1 MPVFSLP
8 IVIDAIVKVSAIL
21 SGTALVAA
29 ALRRASASTRHLV
42 WTLGLI
48 SALAVPALAV
58 VTPRWEVP
66 LLRVSM
72 PAAAPIISGDRPAAP
87 PRHLATST
95 ANVRS
100 KSPATAAPTGPA
112 APWQLPGW
120 PAVLLIVWAAGAAM
134 ILGRLAVGL
143 AAVQWLA
150 RRTPIVTDAP
160 WLPQARTIA
169 RQF

>member
-1 MPVFSLP
+1 MPAFSLP
-8 IVIDAIVKVSAIL
+8 IAIDAIVKVSAIL

-42 WTLGLI
+42 WMLGLI

-66 LLRVSM
+66 LVRVST
-72 PAAAPIISGDRPAAP
+72 PAASPMVGGDRPAAP
-87 PRHLATST
+87 LRHLATST

-100 KSPATAAPTGPA
+100 KSPASAPPTGPA

-120 PAVLLIVWAAGAAM
+120 PALLFIIWTAG
-134 ILGRLAVGL
+134 
-143 AAVQWLA
+143 
-150 RRTPIVTDAP
+150 
-160 WLPQARTIA
+160 
-169 RQF
+169 